1 MDSMTSF
8 GVVAFGS
15 KGLGRPPQT
24 PEPMKAESVLPLCF
38 LNRIFEYMVGRGLTV
53 LVFLGLS

>member
-1 MDSMTSF
+1 MTSF
-8 GVVAFGS
+8 GVIAFGS

-24 PEPMKAESVLPLCF
+24 PELMKAESVFPLCF

>member
-1 MDSMTSF
+1 MTSF

-15 KGLGRPPQT
+15 EGLGRPPQT